1 MKPYIIY
8 SALTALT
15 LTAGGCSNA
24 DLHDPVPPDDLNDTS
39 FYFNLSMKGYGK
51 RENPKLESSDCG
63 QHVTD
68 MRIYVFRSDTGV
80 GDDSFTYYR
89 PSVGDAGP
97 QDYFKVDDFEN
108 IAAPEHIT
116 GDWTYTINPQLP
128 KGYYRFLAVGRD
140 KDAREKYG
148 ENISIAWD
156 DKSTTWSNAL
166 ISASDPQPSEEI
178 FTGYPCGADNKP
190 LAFHVDKVKAFSVSI
205 DLYRAVAGVL
215 LYVENIPDQLVS
227 DFSWNA
233 TRTETAK
240 DDDGN
245 PVETEVTYTVVASG
259 ETYSVSEI
267 AVVTPGYSASMNL
280 PKRHWTEESFIPET
294 QEFTSA
300 KLVSFDMAQI
310 RADKQASKDED
321 GYYTVSQRVGS
332 FVFPAQLKDNSVE
345 LSYIPD
351 NEDAAEVTYSFPAS
365 MYLAFFTVG
374 ADKKSYPVKMLPV
387 IDERQTPHLPGG
399 PSFYT
404 PAELSVKKS
413 QFNLVC
419 NNIYCLGD
427 YRTENP
433 KIDEP
438 INLKEVLNKP
448 ELNITVIGNWQADV
462 DINL

>member
-15 LTAGGCSNA
+15 LTAGGCSKA
-24 DLHDPVPPDDLNDTS
+24 DLYDPVPPDDLNDTS
-39 FYFNLSMKGYGK
+39 FDFNLSMKVSGK

-63 QHVTD
+63 HHVTD

-97 QDYFKVDDFEN
+97 QDYFKVDDFN
-108 IAAPEHIT
+108 IIAAPEHIT

-140 KDAREKYG
+140 EDARKEYG
-148 ENISIAWD
+148 EDISIAW

-190 LAFHVDKVKAFSVSI
+190 LAFHVDKVKAFSISI

-215 LYVENIPDQLVS
+215 LYVENLPDQLVS

-233 TRTETAK
+233 TRTVTTN

-245 PVETEVTYTVVASG
+245 SVETEETYTVVASG
-259 ETYSVSEI
+259 ETYPVSEI

-294 QEFTSA
+294 QEFNSA

-310 RADKQASKDED
+310 RAANQALKDED
-321 GYYTVSQRVGS
+321 GYYPVSQRVGS
-332 FVFPAQLKDNSVE
+332 FVFPAQLKGRTID

-351 NEDAAEVTYSFPAS
+351 DENAAEVTYSFPAS

-374 ADKKSYPVKMLPV
+374 TDKKSYPVKMLPV
-387 IDERQTPHLPGG
+387 IDERQTPHLPDG

-427 YRTENP
+427 FRENEDP
-433 KIDEP
+433 TDKPID
-438 INLKEVLNKP
+438 LKKALSKP

>member
-1 MKPYIIY
+1 M
-8 SALTALT
+8 AV
-15 LTAGGCSNA
+15 GCSKA
-24 DLHDPVPPDDLNDTS
+24 DLYDPVPPDDLNYTS
-39 FYFNLSMKGYGK
+39 FDFNLSMKDYVK

-63 QHVTD
+63 QHITD
-68 MRIYVFRSDTGV
+68 MRIYVFRSETGV
-80 GDDSFTYYR
+80 GDDSFTYYQ
-89 PSVGDAGP
+89 PTVGDAGP
-97 QDYFKVDDFEN
+97 QDYFKVDDFN
-108 IAAPEHIT
+108 YTDAPEHIT
-116 GDWTYTINPQLP
+116 GNWTYTINPQLP

-140 KDAREKYG
+140 EDAREQYG
-148 ENISIAWD
+148 DDISIAW

-178 FTGYPCGADNKP
+178 FTGYPCGVDNKP

-205 DLYRAVAGVL
+205 ELYRAVAGVL
-215 LYVENIPDQLVS
+215 LYVENLPDQLVS

-233 TRTETAK
+233 TRTVTTN

-245 PVETEVTYTVVASG
+245 SVETEVTYTVVASG
-259 ETYSVSEI
+259 ETYPISEI
-267 AVVTPGYSASMNL
+267 AFVTPGYSATMNL
-280 PKRHWTEESFIPET
+280 PQRHWTEESFIPET

-310 RADKQASKDED
+310 RADKQALKDQD
-321 GYYTVSQRVGS
+321 GYYSVSQRVGS
-332 FVFPAQLKDNSVE
+332 FVFPAQMKGRTIE
-345 LSYIPD
+345 LAYIPD
-351 NEDAAEVTYSFPAS
+351 DEDAAEVTYSFPAS
-365 MYLAFFTVG
+365 MYLAFFTEKDG
-374 ADKKSYPVKMLPV
+374 KKYPVKMLPV

-404 PAELSVKKS
+404 PAELSVNKS

-427 YRTENP
+427 YRTEGPNP
-433 KIDEP
+433 PIDDP
-438 INLKEVLNKP
+438 IDLKEVLNKA